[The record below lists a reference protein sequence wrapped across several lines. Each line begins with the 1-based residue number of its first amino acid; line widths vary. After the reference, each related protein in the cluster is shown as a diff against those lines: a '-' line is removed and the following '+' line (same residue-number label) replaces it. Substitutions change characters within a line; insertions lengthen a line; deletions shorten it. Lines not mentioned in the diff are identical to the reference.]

1 MLAFSARPSTGDV
14 RWTGANEIYDLDPT
28 GGTAKYISAAEGAVP
43 EGGAATV
50 QTRLYAGPLPNE
62 TVANAQSALI
72 VIAAGE

>member
-14 RWTGANEIYDLDPT
+14 RWTGSNEIYDLDPT

-50 QTRLYAGPLPNE
+50 QTRLYAGPPPNE